1 MRTKTHKRRR
11 GAGRRI
17 FIISIFVLLLCLA
30 AFLIIQIL
38 QEGNFIPDVSES
50 NDTDLTAVV
59 PAFATGAASVFASD
73 FMAAQPLPEPTTP
86 KPDMPSSFIVYDTV
100 IRNGRIINPE
110 TNSDITGMNI
120 GIIDGKIA
128 AVTFEELTGN
138 IEFDATGLVV
148 APGFVDILSFDPN
161 HFGEYFKTSDGVTTI
176 LLMHGGTGDAA
187 QWHRWHGR
195 NSYTINFGTS
205 NLMTTVRRN
214 IGYGPSTVMTNP
226 ASIQRLVDVVET
238 NIVTYGALGISM
250 SPEYAPGIQGAEM
263 VAMSEL
269 AARLNVVTYY
279 HLRYSSPVNSLD
291 GIQEVLDLAR
301 KTGVAVHIMH
311 INSTGATHVAKEAF
325 RMIDEARA
333 EGLDIT
339 ACIYPYTSWATY
351 AGSLRFASGW
361 QERFGLTYSD
371 LQFPNTVGGLTQAS
385 FAEARQ
391 NNRLVIANNS
401 MPEHEIRYAMATPYV
416 FIASDTILAQGGY
429 NSHPRGAGTFS
440 RTIGRF
446 SRDEGIIS
454 LMDAIA
460 KVSYMPARRL
470 ESASYDMKLKGRIEV
485 GADADITIFDFNTI
499 IDTATAENV
508 ASHSEGIK
516 YVFVAGRLVYDN
528 TEGDNRFTGARPGRP
543 IRSRFVSP
551 DTRPQFVT
559 QTVEILGQSHS
570 VNVIPLSGRY
580 FIDIR
585 EIARATG
592 DRYEIRGDGTVRVLG
607 STLYIGRPDIINRN
621 RHQWMSHEAIIHRG
635 SVFVAVDDLGLFEGQ

>member
-1 MRTKTHKRRR
+1 MRSRRHSR
-11 GAGRRI
+11 NT
-17 FIISIFVLLLCLA
+17 SKKIFVISAFMLLLCLA
-30 AFLIIQIL
+30 VFLIIQIMR
-38 QEGNFIPDVSES
+38 EGISMPGLSENNDV
-50 NDTDLTAVV
+50 DMAAVV
-59 PAFATGAASVFASD
+59 PAFATGAASIFASD
-73 FMAAQPLPEPTTP
+73 FVSTPLLPEPDTP
-86 KPDMPSSFIVYDTV
+86 KPAMPSSFIMFDTV

-110 TNSDITGMNI
+110 TNSDIMGINI

-195 NSYTINFGTS
+195 NAYTINFGTS
-205 NLMTTVRRN
+205 NLMTRVRGD
-214 IGYGPSTVMTNP
+214 IGYSPGTVMTNP
-226 ASIQRLVDVVET
+226 ASIQRLVAAVEN
-238 NIVTYGALGISM
+238 NIMNGALGISM

-263 VAMSEL
+263 LAMSEL
-269 AARLNVVTYY
+269 AVRLNVATYY

-291 GIQEVLDLAR
+291 GIQEVLDMAR
-301 KTGVAVHIMH
+301 QTGVSVHIMH
-311 INSTGATHVAKEAF
+311 INSTGATHVATEAF

-351 AGSLRFASGW
+351 AGSLRFAPGW

-371 LQFPNTVGGLTQAS
+371 LQFPNTEGGLTQAS
-385 FAEARQ
+385 FAMARQ
-391 NNRLVIANNS
+391 NNLLVIANNS
-401 MPEHEIRYAMATPYV
+401 MPEHEIRYALATPYV
-416 FIASDTILAQGGY
+416 FIASDTILAQDGY

-470 ESASYDMKLKGRIEV
+470 ESASYDMKRKGRIEV
-485 GADADITIFDFNTI
+485 GADADITIFDFNAI
-499 IDTATAENV
+499 IDTSTVENV

-516 YVFVAGRLVYDN
+516 YVFVAGILVYDN
-528 TEGDNRFTGARPGRP
+528 TEGNNRFTGARPGRP
-543 IRSRFVSP
+543 IKSRFASP
-551 DTRPQFVT
+551 DTRSQFIT
-559 QTVEILGQSHS
+559 QTVNITGQSHS
-570 VNVIPLSGRY
+570 VNVMPLFDRH

-585 EIARATG
+585 EIARVT
-592 DRYEIRGDGTVRVLG
+592 DSRYEIRQDGTVRVLG

-635 SVFVAVDDLGLFEGQ
+635 SVFISVDD